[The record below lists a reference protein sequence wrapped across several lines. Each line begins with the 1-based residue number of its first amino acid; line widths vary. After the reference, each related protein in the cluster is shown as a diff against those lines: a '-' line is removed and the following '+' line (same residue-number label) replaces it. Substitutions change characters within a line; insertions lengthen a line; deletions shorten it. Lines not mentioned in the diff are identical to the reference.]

1 MVTPFGKILR
11 KLRIDHSERLLD
23 MAKKL
28 DISVAFLS
36 SVEIGKKS
44 VPVGLEEKIIEL
56 YALDQEVAEI
66 LRRKSDSCRK
76 SFIIKPSDT
85 FRCETV
91 GMFYRLINIISQE
104 DLELLKKLLE
114 KAGKKNAFCK
124 GKCKNPIPEPLFIYP
139 EPLKKSYKIKKL

>member
-1 MVTPFGKILR
+1 MPTPFGKTLR

-44 VPVGLEEKIIEL
+44 VPVGLEEKLIDL

-66 LRRKSDSCRK
+66 LRRESDACRK
-76 SFIIKPSDT
+76 SFTIKPSNPLS
-85 FRCETV
+85 REIV
-91 GMFYRLINIISQE
+91 GMFVRNLHNLSQQ
-104 DLELLKKLLE
+104 DLAEFKKLLE
-114 KAGKKNAFCK
+114 KVSKQACA
-124 GKCKNPIPEPLFIYP
+124 
-139 EPLKKSYKIKKL
+139 S

>member
-1 MVTPFGKILR
+1 MVTSFGKILR

-28 DISVAFLS
+28 DISVSFLS

-66 LRRKSDSCRK
+66 LRRASDSCRK
-76 SFIIKPSDT
+76 SFTIKTSDPL
-85 FRCETV
+85 RREAV
-91 GMFYRLINIISQE
+91 GEFVRTLKDFSQE
-104 DLELLKKLLE
+104 DLEAFKTLLE
-114 KAGKKNAFCK
+114 MISEAQRKENATVVD
-124 GKCKNPIPEPLFIYP
+124 KC
-139 EPLKKSYKIKKL
+139 

>member
-1 MVTPFGKILR
+1 MVTSFGKILR

-66 LRRKSDSCRK
+66 LRRESDACRK
-76 SFIIKPSDT
+76 SFTIKTSDPL
-85 FRCETV
+85 RGEAV
-91 GMFYRLINIISQE
+91 GMFFRTLKDFSQE
-104 DLELLKKLLE
+104 DLEAFKTLLE
-114 KAGKKNAFCK
+114 MISEAQRKENATVVD
-124 GKCKNPIPEPLFIYP
+124 KC
-139 EPLKKSYKIKKL
+139 

>member
-1 MVTPFGKILR
+1 MVTSFGKILR

-56 YALDQEVAEI
+56 YGLDKAMASLLKKEAYSY
-66 LRRKSDSCRK
+66 RKSI
-76 SFIIKPSDT
+76 IIKPSTPLQREIVVAFMRFLDGLHQEALVDFKEILET
-85 FRCETV
+85 LCEAC
-91 GMFYRLINIISQE
+91 FI
-104 DLELLKKLLE
+104 E
-114 KAGKKNAFCK
+114 KC
-124 GKCKNPIPEPLFIYP
+124 
-139 EPLKKSYKIKKL
+139 

>member
-1 MVTPFGKILR
+1 MPTPFGKTLR

-44 VPVGLEEKIIEL
+44 VPVGLEEKVIEL

-66 LRRKSDSCRK
+66 LRRESDACRK
-76 SFIIKPSDT
+76 SFTIKPSNPLS
-85 FRCETV
+85 REIV
-91 GMFYRLINIISQE
+91 GMFVRNLHNLSQQ
-104 DLELLKKLLE
+104 DLAEFKKLLE
-114 KAGKKNAFCK
+114 KVSKQACA
-124 GKCKNPIPEPLFIYP
+124 
-139 EPLKKSYKIKKL
+139 S

>member
-1 MVTPFGKILR
+1 MLTPFGKILR

-66 LRRKSDSCRK
+66 LRRESDACRK
-76 SFIIKPSDT
+76 SFTIKPSDT
-85 FRCETV
+85 FRCEAA
-91 GMFYRLINIISQE
+91 GMFSRLINIISQE

-114 KAGKKNAFCK
+114 KAGKKNTLCK
-124 GKCKNPIPEPLFIYP
+124 GKSENPIPEPNYMLP
-139 EPLKKSYKIKKL
+139 NLKKYK

>member
-1 MVTPFGKILR
+1 MVTSFGKILR

-66 LRRKSDSCRK
+66 LRRESDACRK
-76 SFIIKPSDT
+76 SFTIKTSDPL
-85 FRCETV
+85 RRKTV
-91 GMFYRLINIISQE
+91 GMFFRNLKDFSQE
-104 DLELLKKLLE
+104 DLEAFKTLLE
-114 KAGKKNAFCK
+114 MISEAQRKENATVVD
-124 GKCKNPIPEPLFIYP
+124 KC
-139 EPLKKSYKIKKL
+139 